1 MERTNQK
8 IRLGVLAGIVL
19 LAVFSR
25 LIPHPPNFTP
35 LIAIALFGGAYFSKK
50 SYAFMIPLIAMLI
63 SDILII
69 RFIYAHLS
77 TIHEYFISLAT
88 ISVYISF
95 ALIVLIG
102 FLLHNRVKV
111 FNVVFASLAGS
122 ILFFIVANFAVW
134 AGGSYNLYPKNMTG
148 LIECYIAAIPFF
160 KNTLISALVYSGV
173 LFGSFELAK
182 YRFSVLTKA

>member
-1 MERTNQK
+1 METTNQK
-8 IRLGVLAGIVL
+8 IRFGVLVGIVL

-63 SDILII
+63 SDILIM
-69 RFIYAHLS
+69 RFVYAHIS
-77 TIHEYFISLAT
+77 TIPEYFISLAT

-102 FLLHNRVKV
+102 FILHNRVKV

-122 ILFFIVANFAVW
+122 ILFFIVVNFAVW
-134 AGGSYNLYPKNMTG
+134 VGGSYNLYPKNMTG
-148 LIECYIAAIPFF
+148 LIECYVAAIPFF